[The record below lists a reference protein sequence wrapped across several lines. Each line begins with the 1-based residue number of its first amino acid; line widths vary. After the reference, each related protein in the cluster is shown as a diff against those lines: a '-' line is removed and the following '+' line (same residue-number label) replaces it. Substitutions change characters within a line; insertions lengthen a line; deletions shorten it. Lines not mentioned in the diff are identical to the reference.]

1 MKEIAVWIGKFQFY
15 PTVKSRI
22 VIIEDA
28 LNLSEVDM
36 SCSTPKV
43 VEQWHRKWKSL
54 FSSFFSSFFCVKNYF
69 LNDLNKKH
77 LSLSEENI
85 ENITISLH
93 NILWCGQEFW
103 VMIFNQKILFLPC
116 TKIEYYSGFSII
128 NDYFFIA
135 GFILWTNHLRVNC
148 IKKLQLQLVFTTI

>member
-1 MKEIAVWIGKFQFY
+1 MLFKLANFNFTQLSNLVLWLLRMHLTFQRLTCHVQ
-15 PTVKSRI
+15 PPRL
-22 VIIEDA
+22 
-28 LNLSEVDM
+28 LNNDTESEN
-36 SCSTPKV
+36 
-43 VEQWHRKWKSL
+43 L
-54 FSSFFSSFFCVKNYF
+54 FFSFFSSFSCVKNYF

>member
-1 MKEIAVWIGKFQFY
+1 
-15 PTVKSRI
+15 
-22 VIIEDA
+22 
-28 LNLSEVDM
+28 M

-54 FSSFFSSFFCVKNYF
+54 FSSFFSSFFFVLKTISWMTWI
-69 LNDLNKKH
+69 KKTS

-103 VMIFNQKILFLPC
+103 VMIFNQKILFLPY

-128 NDYFFIA
+128 KDYFFIA
-135 GFILWTNHLRVNC
+135 GFILVWTNHLKVTC
-148 IKKLQLQLVFTTI
+148 IKKLQLWNFQMWLTFIMIPPQVFTTILR